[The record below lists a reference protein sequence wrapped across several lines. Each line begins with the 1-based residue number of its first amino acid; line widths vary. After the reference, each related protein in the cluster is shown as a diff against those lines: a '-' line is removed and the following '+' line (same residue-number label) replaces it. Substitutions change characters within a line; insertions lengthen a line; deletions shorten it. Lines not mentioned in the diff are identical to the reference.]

1 MATAT
6 KSYPERIADFLAKAP
21 PAPPLHRRHI
31 ESDVHV
37 SDLVRA
43 KLLFT
48 HTIHATFGTGARMV
62 QRIA

>member
-1 MATAT
+1 MASAT

-21 PAPPLHRRHI
+21 PAPPLHRRHF
-31 ESDVHV
+31 EDETHM

-43 KLLFT
+43 KLLLT

-62 QRIA
+62 QRSA